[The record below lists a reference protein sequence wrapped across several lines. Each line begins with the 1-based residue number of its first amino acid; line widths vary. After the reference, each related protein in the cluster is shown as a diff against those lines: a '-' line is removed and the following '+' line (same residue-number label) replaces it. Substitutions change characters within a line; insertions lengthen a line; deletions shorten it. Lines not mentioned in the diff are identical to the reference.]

1 MPIRMSGM
9 ISGMDTDALV
19 KELMSAQSMKK
30 TKIEQKKTKLEWKQ
44 EKWAELNTKIYK
56 LYTDQLSKLR
66 LAGNYAAKK
75 ASSSNENIITATA
88 STSAGSGSHILE
100 VSKLASAQYI
110 TGGKVNLKSN
120 SKLVADAKMEP
131 GTVIKITSGTGSNA
145 TVKTLEV
152 TENTTI
158 QDLVNTMK
166 DAGLNANFDEAQGR
180 FFISGTK
187 SGAANAFSIQTYE
200 MDETASQKLL
210 EATNKLKEAG
220 LTDSEI
226 SSYRTLLED
235 LNKKQEAYSSATDKV
250 TAWTKLKE
258 AEKKLA
264 DMEESLYSKAASVK
278 VAKERLAALEA
289 LKNDPTSGTEEEKK
303 AYKEVETA
311 VKKAFYE
318 LDENGEPTEKF
329 SEAALKTA
337 ENAYR
342 AEAIANINKQ
352 MNETGLNFDTVEDR
366 EKAIEKEYQDLLTN
380 NGGEEAALNKK
391 AKESYEKSLDATLK
405 NSANAYVETDEGKAK
420 VEAEAERLKT
430 ADFSA
435 DLTEYGKAVKAYT
448 TAISAAVNGTPEP
461 GKLGNL
467 GLTDIVA
474 AINKDTGKF
483 ELKYTIPQNSDLN
496 ITEAADSEIKLDGAI
511 LTGEGN
517 SFTVAGV
524 TYSIKNVTAGEKVS
538 ITIGQDTDAVMG
550 MVKDFVKSYNELMTE
565 MNALYGADSA
575 KGYEPLTDEEKEAMS
590 DKQIEMWESKI
601 KDSLL
606 RRDDSLNSVITGMR
620 SSLQTSVT
628 VNGTQYSLASFGI
641 VTGNYTERGLLHI
654 YGDSEDSAY
663 ADQSNKL
670 LEMFSKNPEEAA
682 QALSGIAMNLYN
694 TLQDKMKG
702 NSVSSAMTFYN
713 DKEMKKQITSYKE
726 EISKWETRLEDMEE
740 RYYKQFSAME
750 TALAK
755 LQSQSSYLSNLMGG

>member
-88 STSAGSGSHILE
+88 STSAGSGSHTLE
-100 VSKLASAQYI
+100 VTSLASAQYI
-110 TGGKVNLKSN
+110 TGGKVDLKSS
-120 SKLVADAKMEP
+120 SKLTEAGIAA

-152 TENTTI
+152 TENTKI
-158 QDLVNTMK
+158 KDLVNTMK
-166 DAGLNANFDEAQGR
+166 NAGLNASFDEGQGR

-187 SGAANAFSIQTYE
+187 SGAANAFSIQTYQ
-200 MDETASQKLL
+200 MDKSASDNLS
-210 EATNKLKEAG
+210 EAANKLKEAG

-235 LNKKQEAYSSATDKV
+235 LNKKQAAYDNATDKV

-264 DMEESLYSKAASVK
+264 DMEESLYSKAASK
-278 VAKERLAALEA
+278 TVAKERLDALNA

-342 AEAIANINKQ
+342 AEAVANINKQ
-352 MNETGLNFDTVEDR
+352 MNEGLNFDTVEDR
-366 EKAIEKEYQDLLTN
+366 EKAIEAEYQRLLTE

-391 AKESYEKSLDATLK
+391 AEESYEKSLDTALK
-405 NSANAYVETDEGKAK
+405 NSANAYVKTDEGKAK
-420 VEAEAERLKT
+420 IEAEAERLKT
-430 ADFSA
+430 TDFPA
-435 DLTEYGKAVKAYT
+435 NLTKYGEAVKAYT
-448 TAISAAVNGTPEP
+448 TAISDAVNGTPIT
-461 GKLGNL
+461 GQLGGL
-467 GLTDIVA
+467 GLADIVDGVA
-474 AINKDTGKF
+474 SNGNS
-483 ELKYTIPQNSDLN
+483 ELKITQAANSK
-496 ITEAADSEIKLDGAI
+496 IMLDGAELI
-511 LTGEGN
+511 GEGN

-538 ITIGQDTDAVMG
+538 ITVGQDTDAVMG
-550 MVKDFVKSYNELMTE
+550 MVKDFVKSYNALMTE
-565 MNALYGADSA
+565 MNSLYGADSA

-628 VNGTQYSLASFGI
+628 VNGTKYSLASFGI
-641 VTGNYTERGLLHI
+641 VTGAYTEKGLLHI
-654 YGDSEDSAY
+654 YGDSDDSTY
-663 ADQSNKL
+663 ADKNNKL

-694 TLQDKMKG
+694 TLQDKMK
-702 NSVSSAMTFYN
+702 SSTVSSAMTFYN
-713 DKEMKKQITSYKE
+713 DKEMKKQITSYKKDISNW
-726 EISKWETRLEDMEE
+726 EIKLEDMEE

-755 LQSQSSYLSNLMGG
+755 LQSQSNYLSNLMGG